1 MYMYYIHM
9 TYSSAS
15 AIVLFYFLLLLLL
28 FVPLLFNSSITRWH
42 CLHVQ
47 SSTLVVALC
56 TCLKSTLFE
65 NPLGWIFI
73 FALIFNE
80 ISSPCMHR

>member
-1 MYMYYIHM
+1 MLCMYYIHM

-42 CLHVQ
+42 CLHSLHHTVQ
-47 SSTLVVALC
+47 SPFLLSH
-56 TCLKSTLFE
+56 
-65 NPLGWIFI
+65 
-73 FALIFNE
+73 FALHVQE
-80 ISSPCMHR
+80 YPV